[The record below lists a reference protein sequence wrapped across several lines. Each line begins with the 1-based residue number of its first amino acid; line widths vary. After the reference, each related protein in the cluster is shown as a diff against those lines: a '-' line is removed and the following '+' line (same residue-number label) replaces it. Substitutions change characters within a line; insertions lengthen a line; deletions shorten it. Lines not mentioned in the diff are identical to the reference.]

1 MENAKP
7 HIEKEQQPRFAY
19 RRVFLWI
26 FGLLLAATAL
36 ALRIAQMDIYV
47 RSLIVATLVVGIVTG
62 LIHLIKLFESYP
74 KLLYPTILIIG
85 MGILWG
91 ALANKP
97 PNEAALRECYLK
109 QLNSFKGARYV
120 SGGETHNGIDCSGLA
135 RAALWQSMLKEGIK
149 EFSPYLLGP
158 LLWKFWWRDISAMD
172 IATGKYGYTKYVD
185 TADKLAGYDHSWL
198 NRGDLAVAGGGSYVL
213 IYMGDAQWI
222 EANPDDG
229 KVVLNKA
236 TAGSRRPYFNM
247 KVSIMRW
254 WIL

>member
-1 MENAKP
+1 MENTKL
-7 HIEKEQQPRFAY
+7 HIEKEQEPRFAY

-36 ALRIAQMDIYV
+36 ALRTAQMDIYV

-74 KLLYPTILIIG
+74 KLLYPTIFILG
-85 MGILWG
+85 LGILWSI
-91 ALANKP
+91 LANKP
-97 PNEAALRECYLK
+97 PNEAALREYYLK
-109 QLNSFKGARYV
+109 QLNSFKGARYAEN
-120 SGGETHNGIDCSGLA
+120 GETHIGIDCSGLA
-135 RAALWQSMLKEGIK
+135 RATLWQSMLKEGIK
-149 EFSPYLLGP
+149 EFNPYLLGP
-158 LLWKFWWRDISAMD
+158 RLWQFWWRDMSASDM
-172 IATGKYGYTKYVD
+172 AACKYGYTKYVD
-185 TADKLAGYDHSWL
+185 TVDKLAGYDHSWL
-198 NRGDLAVAGGGSYVL
+198 NRGDLAVAGGSYVL

-236 TAGSRRPYFNM
+236 TAGSKRPYFNM
-247 KVSIMRW
+247 KVKIMRW